1 LQQAKFIG
9 GHSVPELPLAD
20 HDVSEKQERL
30 IAKIKEKG
38 GHAGNVTLQRE
49 LGWSEDSYWPI
60 RDRLVDAGLLELGR
74 GRGGSVSLV
83 IQAAP
88 LQSDTFEPAIESLP
102 VASPL
107 RVSEADLYDP
117 LAEVLKRQWAKDLRF
132 RSLVVE
138 VTARQGRRDTGGTWT
153 RPDIVAAALR
163 VFPHVPGKFFDLITF
178 EVKPFVSAGIKHPQF
193 CRLCRFAP
201 PSAWVGTR

>member
-1 LQQAKFIG
+1 M
-9 GHSVPELPLAD
+9 PELPLANN
-20 HDVSEKQERL
+20 DVSEKQERL

-49 LGWSEDSYWPI
+49 LGWPEDSYWPI

-88 LQSDTFEPAIESLP
+88 VQSDASEPAIAPLP
-102 VASPL
+102 VTSSQ
-107 RVSEADLYDP
+107 RRSEAELYDP

-132 RSLVVE
+132 RSLVHKCRLRSVIAATSE
-138 VTARQGRRDTGGTWT
+138 IYTAIWTAPSWPSNQSGGTVVAG
-153 RPDIVAAALR
+153 RPVRGASNCDGLHCSKRNSRRSFRAGVA
-163 VFPHVPGKFFDLITF
+163 
-178 EVKPFVSAGIKHPQF
+178 VSQQ
-193 CRLCRFAP
+193 
-201 PSAWVGTR
+201 